1 VKIHEH
7 QAKEI
12 LAMHG
17 VLVPRAKVAFT
28 PDEAEAAAKTFDG
41 KAVVKAQVHAG
52 GRGKAG
58 GVKVVNSAADA
69 REVAERLLGQRLVTH
84 QTGAEGQPIRKVL
97 VEQQLNIARE
107 LYAGLVLDRES
118 ALVTLILSAEG
129 GVEIEDVARTHPE
142 RILRASV
149 DPLLGLMPYQIRNL
163 AFQLDLT
170 KDQVGKAVKFLG
182 ALYKAFMEL
191 DASMLEINPLVVT
204 GGGEL
209 LALDAKMNFDDNALY
224 RHPELAELR
233 DVEQEDPAEVEAS
246 RHDLSYVRLDGN
258 IGCMVNGAGLAM
270 ATMDIIKLYGA
281 EPANFLDVGGGTDAA
296 RVEAA
301 FKIILSDKKVDA
313 VLVNIFGGIVKC
325 DVIAEGVVSAVKQ
338 VGIKVPLVVR
348 LQGTNDKRGREILAE
363 SGLDIVAA
371 ETMRE
376 AAERVVAAVK
386 GERS

>member
-1 VKIHEH
+1 MKIHEH